1 MESIKIFLIL
11 CLLFNLSNCLN
22 AAANTFRPYR
32 IDTDTKCSMVI
43 KGSWENNV
51 YPTTLSFRLH
61 FLDGNDMVCI
71 FVIAYLD
78 RITCTKKNVTIN
90 SRFGGQYMD
99 KKDKLL
105 PGVYGPCLSASS
117 NRAAYIESGDSRVTY
132 ASYNG
137 ANYFTANTVVANGN
151 YLAFTV
157 VGEGAARGLIRA
169 LTHNFTYTYN
179 GTSTTSEV
187 PALML
192 SGHAA
197 NAGDDA
203 ALLLGTTYGEATD
216 GGTV

>member
-78 RITCTKKNVTIN
+78 RITCTKKNATIN
-90 SRFGGQYMD
+90 SRFVGQYMD
-99 KKDKLL
+99 KKENYFLQGYDR
-105 PGVYGPCLSASS
+105 
-117 NRAAYIESGDSRVTY
+117 NITY
-132 ASYNG
+132 ACSSSL
-137 ANYFTANTVVANGN
+137 
-151 YLAFTV
+151 YLY
-157 VGEGAARGLIRA
+157 I
-169 LTHNFTYTYN
+169 NI
-179 GTSTTSEV
+179 
-187 PALML
+187 
-192 SGHAA
+192 
-197 NAGDDA
+197 
-203 ALLLGTTYGEATD
+203 LLLIGIIFILF
-216 GGTV
+216 